1 MSVYKL
7 TYLEVRVR
15 KSLGVLAGIG
25 AVSLVL
31 AACGS
36 TPDDGGATTAAPS
49 PTDTTAAPSPV
60 LPPVKACMIS
70 DAGGFDDRSFNETAF
85 LGLEAAKAEYGIETL
100 ALESGSDADYQPNIN
115 QAIQQDCS
123 LVITVGFLLGDATEA
138 AATANPSVD
147 FSIVDYAYE
156 APPENLQGLV
166 YATEQSSF
174 VAGYLAAGMTETGT
188 VGTYGGIPIPSVTSF
203 MSGFYQGVQ
212 YYNEAKG
219 TDVDVLGWDPTDR
232 EKGTYAGGFDDQNQG
247 KQIAKNFIQQGAD
260 IIFPVAGPVGL
271 GSAAEAQANDGVSI
285 IWVDTDGCI
294 SASQYCDVFL
304 TSVMKGIDASVKA
317 SIGAVVDG
325 TFSNELYVGT
335 LANGGTK
342 IAPYNEFDAAVPAEL
357 KAEVEQVTADIISG
371 TITVTP

>member
-1 MSVYKL
+1 M
-7 TYLEVRVR
+7 R
-15 KSLGVLAGIG
+15 KSLGAFAGIG
-25 AVSLVL
+25 AVALVL

-49 PTDTTAAPSPV
+49 PTDTTTTSAAPS
-60 LPPVKACMIS
+60 PVKACMIS

-85 LGLEAAKAEYGIETL
+85 LGMEAAKAEYGVETL
-100 ALESGSDADYQPNIN
+100 ALESGTDADYQPNIN

-123 LVITVGFLLGDATEA
+123 IVITVGFLLGDATEA
-138 AATANPSVD
+138 AAAANPDVD
-147 FSIVDYAYE
+147 FAIVDYAYE
-156 APPENLQGLV
+156 APPENLQGLI

-174 VAGYLAAGMTETGT
+174 VAGYLAAGMTETGS
-188 VGTYGGIPIPSVTSF
+188 VGTYGGVPIPSVTSF

-219 TDVDVLGWDPTDR
+219 TDVTVLGWDPTDP

-271 GSAAEAQANDGVSI
+271 GSAAEAQANDGVSV

-304 TSVMKGIDASVKA
+304 TSVMKGIDTSVKDA
-317 SIGAVVDG
+317 ISGVVNG
-325 TFSNELYVGT
+325 TFSNAVYVGT

-357 KAEVEQVTADIISG
+357 KAEVEQVTADIIAG